1 MLSNEDLFQAKIL
14 VVDDSHDNVDLL
26 LAMLEQE
33 GYVNLY
39 STTLPETVVGL
50 HMQHRYDLILLDM
63 QMPEMDGFDVMA
75 GLRDLERDAWLPVL
89 AITAQPAY
97 KHRALE
103 AGAKDFISKP
113 FDFVEV
119 LQRIRNMLEV
129 RLLYKQAT
137 ETSALLQ
144 RLALH
149 DPLTELPNR
158 RLLEDRLGKSIERA
172 RRSQSHVGVM
182 YIDLDGFKE
191 VNDTWGHDYGDLLL
205 QQVAQRLVKAARRE
219 DTVARIGGDEFVMV
233 LEEITDPHDVHI
245 PATKLVTTISAPYL
259 IKHTPIVIT
268 TSIGI
273 SVFPGD
279 AAEVGM
285 LLSLADKA
293 LYDAKRSGK
302 NRYQIASQSL
312 TSGKVAAAGTATGTA
327 AGTATGIAA
336 NSVAND
342 TKSAFTTT
350 SSADQGRESPVSLE
364 TNLRRGS

>member
-1 MLSNEDLFQAKIL
+1 MLSNEDLFHAKIL
-14 VVDDSHDNVDLL
+14 VVDDSLDNVDLL

-33 GYVNLY
+33 GYVNVS
-39 STTLPETVVGL
+39 STTLPQHVVEL
-50 HMQHRYDLILLDM
+50 HRQHRYDLILLDM
-63 QMPEMDGFDVMA
+63 QMPEMDGFDVMR
-75 GLRDLERDAWLPVL
+75 GLRELERDAWLPVL

-113 FDFVEV
+113 FDFIEV

-137 ETSALLQ
+137 QTSALLH

-158 RLLEDRLGKSIERA
+158 RLLEDRLDKSIERA
-172 RRSQSHVGVM
+172 RRNQSFVGVM
-182 YIDLDGFKE
+182 YIDLDGFKQ

-205 QQVAQRLVKAARRE
+205 QQVAQRLVDAARRE
-219 DTVARIGGDEFVMV
+219 DTVARIGGDEFVML
-233 LEEITDPHDVHI
+233 LEELTDPRDVHV
-245 PATKLVTTISAPYL
+245 PATKLIAAVSAPYL
-259 IKHTPIVIT
+259 IKDIPIAIT

-273 SVFPGD
+273 SLFPGNTGG
-279 AAEVGM
+279 VNL

-302 NRYQIASQSL
+302 NRYQIANDGL
-312 TSGKVAAAGTATGTA
+312 TTGAAAVAGIAAGTAA
-327 AGTATGIAA
+327 GIAA
-336 NSVAND
+336 GAVSMAATPSEN
-342 TKSAFTTT
+342 TTMPT
-350 SSADQGRESPVSLE
+350 LLASDRSGRS
-364 TNLRRGS
+364 

>member
-1 MLSNEDLFQAKIL
+1 MLSNEDLFHAKIL

-33 GYVNLY
+33 GYVNVFA
-39 STTLPETVVGL
+39 TTLPQNVVEL
-50 HMQHRYDLILLDM
+50 HRQNHYDLILLDM
-63 QMPEMDGFDVMA
+63 QMPEMDGFDVMS
-75 GLRDLERDAWLPVL
+75 GLRDLERGAWLPVL
-89 AITAQPAY
+89 AITAQPAF

-137 ETSALLQ
+137 QTTAMLR

-149 DPLTELPNR
+149 DALTELPNR

-172 RRSQSHVGVM
+172 RRNQRHVGIM
-182 YIDLDGFKE
+182 YLDLDGFKD

-205 QQVAQRLVKAARRE
+205 QQVSQRLVDAARKQ

-233 LEEITDPHDVHI
+233 IEELADPRDVHI
-245 PATKLVTTISAPYL
+245 PATKLIATISAPYL
-259 IKHTPIVIT
+259 IKDTAIAIT

-273 SVFPGD
+273 SLFPGNVD
-279 AAEVGM
+279 DVDH

-293 LYDAKRSGK
+293 LYDAKRGGK
-302 NRYQIASQSL
+302 NRYQIANDEL
-312 TSGKVAAAGTATGTA
+312 AVAESAVTGS
-327 AGTATGIAA
+327 AA
-336 NSVAND
+336 NAGQITPTPSR
-342 TKSAFTTT
+342 KSAVP
-350 SSADQGRESPVSLE
+350 ASLASGHG
-364 TNLRRGS
+364 NGS